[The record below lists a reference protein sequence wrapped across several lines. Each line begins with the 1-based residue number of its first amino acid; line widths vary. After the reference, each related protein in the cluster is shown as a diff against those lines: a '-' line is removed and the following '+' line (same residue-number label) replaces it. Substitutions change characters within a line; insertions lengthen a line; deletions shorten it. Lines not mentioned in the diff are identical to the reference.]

1 MNLKGIFKES
11 IKSINKS
18 IWIILIPCI
27 IDIINLISYEKI
39 FNTKYIPASD
49 MISFKMGII
58 SAPPSVKHMIK
69 NFPSPLLECKNGA
82 FIGIIN
88 ELTLFNILLFL
99 TFVCLMS
106 FIQAGYLGSINNIKN
121 ENCCLKDF
129 IYFANKFWYRL
140 FLLDLICYIP
150 FFLGFIDEDFMWISI
165 LYMPFFY
172 AKYTIVAENISLI
185 LGLKE
190 SVKVL
195 IDNFGLTIKMMF
207 QCGVLYLPISCAVY
221 IFSYLGNFGMGFSIF
236 IVNYFGVCVNKTI
249 FEIYK
254 NLKKPEEVQ
263 GGHIDYYV

>member
-1 MNLKGIFKES
+1 MNLKGILKES

-58 SAPPSVKHMIK
+58 SAPPSVKHMVK
-69 NFPSPLLECKNGA
+69 NFPSPLLECKNGV

-140 FLLDLICYIP
+140 FLKRH
-150 FFLGFIDEDFMWISI
+150 FLFYYLL
-165 LYMPFFY
+165 LY
-172 AKYTIVAENISLI
+172 SLH
-185 LGLKE
+185 
-190 SVKVL
+190 V
-195 IDNFGLTIKMMF
+195 F
-207 QCGVLYLPISCAVY
+207 
-221 IFSYLGNFGMGFSIF
+221 
-236 IVNYFGVCVNKTI
+236 
-249 FEIYK
+249 
-254 NLKKPEEVQ
+254 
-263 GGHIDYYV
+263 